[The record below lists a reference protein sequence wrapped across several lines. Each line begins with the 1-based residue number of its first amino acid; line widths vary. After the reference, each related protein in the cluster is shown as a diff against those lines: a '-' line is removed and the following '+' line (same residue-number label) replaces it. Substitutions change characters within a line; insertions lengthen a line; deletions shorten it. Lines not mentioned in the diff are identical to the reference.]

1 MGGGVLMNGFLI
13 ALPRAQHTW
22 RNSPDTSKEPEGR
35 HTEWRRAKTGR
46 GGRYERG
53 GETNYALNLDF

>member
-1 MGGGVLMNGFLI
+1 MNGFLI
-13 ALPRAQHTW
+13 ALSRVQHTW
-22 RNSPDTSKEPEGR
+22 RNSPDAGKEPEGR

-46 GGRYERG
+46 GGRYGRG